1 MTLIY
6 LIAGEPSGDVLGA
19 RLMTALSARR
29 PGVRFAGIGGP
40 RMAAEGLVS
49 LFPMAELSLMG
60 LVEVLPRVR
69 ALRRRIAQTIAD
81 VTARRPDAVVTID
94 SPGFSLRVL
103 DGLRGAGIP
112 RVHYVAPQVWAWR
125 EGRVR
130 HYPGKWESLLCLL
143 PFEPGFFAGHGLPAR
158 FVGHPVLESG
168 ADRGDGARF
177 RARHAIAPDAPVLIA
192 MPGSRR
198 AETSRLLPIYGAA
211 LQRLAATVPGL
222 RTVVPLAGPVAGE
235 VRAAAASWPG
245 APVFVTDTDD
255 KHDAYAAAAAAL
267 VKSGTSTLEIAIAG
281 VPMVVC
287 YRAHPLTAAFVR
299 RVAKVRFASILNI
312 LPGRMIVP
320 ELLQEGCTPAA
331 IVAAVRPLLVDPAA
345 AAAQREATRPVLD
358 TLRPPE
364 GRPSDA
370 AAAAVLSMLP
380 PA

>member
-29 PGVRFAGIGGP
+29 PGIRFAGIGGP

-158 FVGHPVLESG
+158 FVGHPALEPG
-168 ADRGDGARF
+168 ADQGDGARF

-267 VKSGTSTLEIAIAG
+267 VKSGTSTLEVAIAG